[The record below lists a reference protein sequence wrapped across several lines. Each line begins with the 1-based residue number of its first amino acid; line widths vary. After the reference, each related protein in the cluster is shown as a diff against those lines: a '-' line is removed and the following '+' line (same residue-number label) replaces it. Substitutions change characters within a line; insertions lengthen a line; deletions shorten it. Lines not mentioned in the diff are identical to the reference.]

1 MSTSLVPRSVEEVT
15 PEWFTGVLLEA
26 GVLGPGDSVTALQHK
41 RIGNGLVGESIRFDL
56 TYDSSDP
63 NAAAPASV
71 VCKFPSSDPTF
82 RAAATG
88 EHIYVRE
95 NAFYRDLASSL
106 GIRSPKCLHLA
117 EHDSTDDFVLVLEDL
132 GPAEAGDQ
140 VIGCNLAQAE
150 AAMDAAA
157 GLHAPMWGNAD
168 LESATWNVRS
178 AWVPRIARTYA
189 ELFSQYAH
197 AFSSRVSDD
206 DLAIGRAFAPVIER
220 WFTNQPG
227 PWTVTHGDF
236 RLDNM
241 LFEIRNGAEPIGV
254 VDWQTILVG
263 PGTVDVSYF
272 IGASLPT
279 EVRRAS
285 ENDLVRRYH
294 NGLLERGVPDYSFE
308 QCWNNY
314 RYSAFHGYFMA
325 TYAPLLVQRTE
336 RGDAMF
342 ALWVERVAAQLR
354 DLDSLSVLA
363 QI

>member
-1 MSTSLVPRSVEEVT
+1 MRLPACMHRCGAMRTSNLRRGMSVLPGFLESPGPMPNCSPSTPTRSV
-15 PEWFTGVLLEA
+15 PE
-26 GVLGPGDSVTALQHK
+26 
-41 RIGNGLVGESIRFDL
+41 
-56 TYDSSDP
+56 
-63 NAAAPASV
+63 
-71 VCKFPSSDPTF
+71 C
-82 RAAATG
+82 
-88 EHIYVRE
+88 
-95 NAFYRDLASSL
+95 
-106 GIRSPKCLHLA
+106 
-117 EHDSTDDFVLVLEDL
+117 
-132 GPAEAGDQ
+132 
-140 VIGCNLAQAE
+140 
-150 AAMDAAA
+150 
-157 GLHAPMWGNAD
+157 PMT
-168 LESATWNVRS
+168 TWRS
-178 AWVPRIARTYA
+178 A
-189 ELFSQYAH
+189 
-197 AFSSRVSDD
+197 
-206 DLAIGRAFAPVIER
+206 RAFAPVIER

-285 ENDLVRRYH
+285 EKDLVRRYH